1 MSSLITGRKP
11 VLEALRA
18 ETQIERILILPGT
31 QGQVIEDIKSLARKK
46 NIRLQEVDKDSFE
59 EAVSDENAQGVVA
72 IVATRKLAGIE
83 DITAIAQQR
92 DEKGFILILDE
103 IEDPHNL
110 GALIRTAECA
120 GAHGVVLP
128 KHHSAPVTSTVVKTS
143 AGATEH
149 IAIAEVTNIVNAID
163 ELKEQGFWVV
173 GLDASGDKSYTEVDY
188 STPTVLVVGSEGKG
202 LRRLVKEHC
211 DFLVKI
217 PLHGKIQS
225 LNASVAGA
233 LVMFEVVKKRRK

>member
-1 MSSLITGRKP
+1 MTSLIAGRKP
-11 VLEALRA
+11 VIEALRA
-18 ETQIERILILPGT
+18 GTPIARILLLHGT
-31 QGQVIEDIKSLARKK
+31 QGPVIEEIKSLAKK
-46 NIRLQEVDKDSFE
+46 HNIRLQEVDKERFSATVNDIH
-59 EAVSDENAQGVVA
+59 AQGVAA
-72 IVATRKLAGIE
+72 ITPERKLA
-83 DITAIAQQR
+83 QQR
-92 DEKGFILILDE
+92 KEKGFILILDE
-103 IEDPHNL
+103 IEDQHNL

-120 GAHGVVLP
+120 GVHGVILP
-128 KHHSAPVTSTVVKTS
+128 KHHSAPVTATVVKSS

-149 IAIAEVTNIVNAID
+149 IAIAEVTNIVNSLK
-163 ELKEQGFWVV
+163 ELKEEGFWVV
-173 GLDASGDKSYTEVDY
+173 GLDAGGDKLYTGIDY

-233 LVMFEVVKKRRK
+233 LVMFEAAKQRQK

>member
-1 MSSLITGRKP
+1 MSSLIAGRKP
-11 VLEALRA
+11 VIEALRA
-18 ETQIERILILPGT
+18 GTPIARILILHGT
-31 QGQVIEDIKSLARKK
+31 QGPVVEEIKSFAKK
-46 NIRLQEVDKDSFE
+46 QNIRLQEVDKERFSATVNE
-59 EAVSDENAQGVVA
+59 INAQGVVA
-72 IVATRKLAGIE
+72 ITPERKLAGID

-92 DEKGFILILDE
+92 NEKGFILILDE

-120 GAHGVVLP
+120 GVHGVILP
-128 KHHSAPVTSTVVKTS
+128 KHHSAPVTATAVKSS

-149 IAIAEVTNIVNAID
+149 IAIAEATNIVNTIK
-163 ELKEQGFWVV
+163 ELKEEGFWVV
-173 GLDASGDKSYTEVDY
+173 GLDAGGDKLYTDIDY

-202 LRRLVKEHC
+202 LRRLVREHC

-217 PLHGKIQS
+217 PLQGKIQS

-233 LVMFEVVKKRRK
+233 LVMFEAARHRVK